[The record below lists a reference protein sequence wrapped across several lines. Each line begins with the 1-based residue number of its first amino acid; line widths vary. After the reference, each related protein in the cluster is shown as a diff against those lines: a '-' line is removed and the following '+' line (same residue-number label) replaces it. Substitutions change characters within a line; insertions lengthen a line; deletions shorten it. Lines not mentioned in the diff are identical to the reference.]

1 LKAAPAADTAQLA
14 TKPGEDRIEIVP
26 TWYPSFVDEDQGEPI
41 MIRSGADVSGL
52 EIRLRTTTVYRVRGV
67 VLDENGHSQPRPTV
81 YNEPASDQSL
91 AFSAVNIGNVPL
103 GRLTANASLGYFIAT
118 PSYPF
123 RYSSDAQVAAEDG
136 TFEFPSVPRGERRFT
151 AGSGFTAATETKV
164 RVRAPGAARISA
176 IVDHDIDDLQIRF
189 VPPVT
194 VEGSVEL
201 AGATASETPAAI
213 QKVSVGLA
221 SLMPRQRSPD
231 GTFQLVDVPHWLTA
245 MPGLAGG
252 YYLDSVSLGGRDVTG
267 QALNLQPGSPPI
279 RVVYKSNGGTVSGT
293 VVNSDGAAVEGFTA
307 ILLPQTSFDTHVPD
321 YGRVNASGPGGTF
334 EIESLKPGSYYAF
347 AVNHL
352 EPAKLYEPQAA
363 QKIIASAARVDVT
376 EGSAVSVKLSVIRLE
391 E

>member
-1 LKAAPAADTAQLA
+1 
-14 TKPGEDRIEIVP
+14 
-26 TWYPSFVDEDQGEPI
+26 
-41 MIRSGADVSGL
+41 
-52 EIRLRTTTVYRVRGV
+52 
-67 VLDENGHSQPRPTV
+67 
-81 YNEPASDQSL
+81 
-91 AFSAVNIGNVPL
+91 
-103 GRLTANASLGYFIAT
+103 
-118 PSYPF
+118 
-123 RYSSDAQVAAEDG
+123 
-136 TFEFPSVPRGERRFT
+136 
-151 AGSGFTAATETKV
+151 
-164 RVRAPGAARISA
+164 
-176 IVDHDIDDLQIRF
+176 VDHDIDDLQIRF